1 MDSGENAWITHSL
14 ANETSDEIS
23 RLFSLDSETG
33 LINLNGRLD
42 NEVKKYYNFNVF
54 CFDHGIPRKSDFA
67 RVEINV
73 LDVNDNPPVF
83 EKMKI
88 QVNVKENTAIK
99 SIIAQVS
106 ASDADEGKN
115 GHVTYSLSRVDPN
128 ERGFFDIDKFDGT
141 IRLAKELDRE
151 KIACF
156 ELEVAWFLHSYS
168 RLF

>member
-1 MDSGENAWITHSL
+1 
-14 ANETSDEIS
+14 
-23 RLFSLDSETG
+23 
-33 LINLNGRLD
+33 
-42 NEVKKYYNFNVF
+42 
-54 CFDHGIPRKSDFA
+54 
-67 RVEINV
+67 
-73 LDVNDNPPVF
+73 
-83 EKMKI
+83 MKI

-156 ELEVAWFLHSYS
+156 ELEVTWINFFPIWS
-168 RLF
+168 